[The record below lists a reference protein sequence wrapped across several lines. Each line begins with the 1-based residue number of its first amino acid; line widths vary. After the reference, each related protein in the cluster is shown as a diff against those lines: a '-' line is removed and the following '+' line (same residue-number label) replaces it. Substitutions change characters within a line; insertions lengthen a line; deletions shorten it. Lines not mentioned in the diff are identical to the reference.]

1 VVVGLDEGVRTM
13 SLGEKCELKCR
24 YDALYTN
31 YSMGP
36 NIPPRAN
43 MLLTV
48 ELCQVTS
55 LPAVS

>member
-1 VVVGLDEGVRTM
+1 MGLDEGVRTM

-55 LPAVS
+55 LAAVS